1 MEFEREKRRKFR
13 VWGVKASPGKAWAQ
27 KTVLV
32 GGLIV
37 RHRLRIEEAQAA
49 LGAGLP
55 GAGLFFE

>member
-49 LGAGLP
+49 
-55 GAGLFFE
+55 